1 MAGFSLAAQQNSAP
15 DPGAVKGAIE
25 RYFASLPDY
34 QPGDLI
40 SRPEVERL
48 LTKLADAGAPVPGAE
63 KIAERTLGDGSFIV
77 RELSGKNGKKFMRR
91 LARNPGTFAHLDR
104 LSSIPRGEKLIRDLI
119 HDKDGDKLIE
129 YLATTKGGKNMGNMM
144 AAVPHGENL
153 NTPTD
158 RIYTVADLIVA
169 VNEAYAGAK

>member
-1 MAGFSLAAQQNSAP
+1 
-15 DPGAVKGAIE
+15 
-25 RYFASLPDY
+25 
-34 QPGDLI
+34 
-40 SRPEVERL
+40 
-48 LTKLADAGAPVPGAE
+48 
-63 KIAERTLGDGSFIV
+63 
-77 RELSGKNGKKFMRR
+77 MRR